1 MSAALNWKPLD
12 ASVAPL
18 FWQGSLANKLDRG
31 PSFRKRCLKEFWFL
45 AKKCYHNSQC
55 PSIVHSI
62 QMHFFQASDAKS
74 VARDCYDNTE
84 SLISK
89 LSKLHKTVES
99 VADGVGSSSG
109 SAGRSSPFGRNR
121 MKRNRTR
128 SPSSSSGKNV
138 SSPRILPDRQ
148 N

>member
-1 MSAALNWKPLD
+1 MSL
-12 ASVAPL
+12 
-18 FWQGSLANKLDRG
+18 
-31 PSFRKRCLKEFWFL
+31 
-45 AKKCYHNSQC
+45 
-55 PSIVHSI
+55 HSI
-62 QMHFFQASDAKS
+62 LMHFFQASDAKS

-138 SSPRILPDRQ
+138 SEPIFYQTGKIS
-148 N
+148 